1 MFEGCLSKIIN
12 EPIEL
17 KQDDCNTKLIKV
29 TNTMWIQLKDNQHW
43 IFAAP
48 ALETLR
54 ITCQTNVK
62 EVVISETQLLWI
74 RPGCTGTTNNVI
86 LHSQLD
92 IEFNNSKSYSPV
104 FKYDFSDEFAKIKN
118 IIFNTT
124 FKKLHVLESPDIKPA
139 DLRKLGDRLDDIANE
154 AVKSDDTNET

>member
-1 MFEGCLSKIIN
+1 MELGTFESFKVIPVPKLVKENLFLYINVPHDYIIINDEKLLYTLSEKNYLETCKKYLGTYFCKRAYPNYQIHMFEGCLSKIIN

-62 EVVISETQLLWI
+62 EVVISET
-74 RPGCTGTTNNVI
+74 
-86 LHSQLD
+86 
-92 IEFNNSKSYSPV
+92 
-104 FKYDFSDEFAKIKN
+104 
-118 IIFNTT
+118 
-124 FKKLHVLESPDIKPA
+124 
-139 DLRKLGDRLDDIANE
+139 
-154 AVKSDDTNET
+154 